1 MSEKVLIYAAV
12 GISYPSDHYG
22 ICRNEGRIPTNIGF
36 GLKELGYDVN
46 IVHCNFK
53 DLHFIN
59 NDGNKGRVT
68 LSKEPIYDR
77 YDFGLSWGA
86 MPGNIPCKKEINFI
100 NYQHE
105 VNGIKRLACTF
116 VVPYKDLVD
125 YMTRESKRPVEYLPP
140 LYPIPTYTEKSNKLG
155 FKDFNYEPKDN
166 TLKLFV
172 YISSWERLVFCF
184 REFEIIISRIKFL
197 VNNKGMKLKLYIQID
212 SENTKR
218 EIRNILKLADEF
230 EYIGKLN
237 YDEYLRMIESLD
249 MFLLKGNQFMASAGM
264 YDIIALGK
272 PMLYVSEELHNGIYR
287 NPLFKNSNEIIFARD
302 NELSIKRKIDDIIK
316 NPERLYN
323 IFRNTLSDSDFNNW
337 KQYATKIFSL

>member
-1 MSEKVLIYAAV
+1 MTNDRILIYAAV
-12 GISYPSDHYG
+12 GLSYPTDHYG

-36 GLKELGYDVN
+36 GLKELGHDVN

-53 DLHFIN
+53 DLNFN
-59 NDGNKGRVT
+59 NSNGGCVT
-68 LSKEPIYDR
+68 LSKEPIHKE
-77 YDFGLSWGA
+77 YDFGLSWGT

-100 NYQHE
+100 NYHHE
-105 VNGIKRLACTF
+105 VNGIKKLACTF
-116 VVPYKDLVD
+116 VVPYKNLVD
-125 YMTRESKRPVEYLPP
+125 YMARESRRPVEYLPP
-140 LYPIPTYTEKSNKLG
+140 LYPIPTYTDKPG
-155 FKDFNYEPKDN
+155 FKDFNYDPKDKM
-166 TLKLFV
+166 LKLFV

-197 VNNKGMKLKLYIQID
+197 IKNKGMKLKLYIQVD
-212 SENTKR
+212 SENTKK

-230 EYIGKLN
+230 EYVSKLN

-272 PMLYVSEELHNGIYR
+272 PMLYVSEELRNGIYR
-287 NPLFKNSNEIIFARD
+287 NPLFQNPNEIIFSKD
-302 NELSIKRKIDDIIK
+302 NELSIKRKVDDIIK

-323 IFRNTLSDSDFNNW
+323 IFRNALSDSDFNNW
-337 KQYATKIFSL
+337 KSHALKIFSLK